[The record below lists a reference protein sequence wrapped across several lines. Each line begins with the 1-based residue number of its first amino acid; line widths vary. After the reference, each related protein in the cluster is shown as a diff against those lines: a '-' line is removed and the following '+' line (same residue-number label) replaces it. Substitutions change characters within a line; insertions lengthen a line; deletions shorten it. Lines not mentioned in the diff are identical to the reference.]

1 MGNRGEQASEGTR
14 LEAWGPEP
22 ATSASLV
29 NARGSEGLGG
39 PGSTR
44 VRTWV
49 RGRGK
54 CPGSERVSRAGSWVV
69 RCRVREQEGPRAWT
83 ASDAERGP
91 RSRASGAGRR
101 RTVGAARNSPAR
113 RTGVPRGSKSD
124 SRVEVLLGKELVGQG
139 LGSWLAAPAPHSAP
153 LPAAPQ
159 SAQFPLPVPAACS
172 SSSSR
177 FLLRSRSPMA
187 GPEVSAGLSPATS
200 VLSTPGRPWSGVSLA
215 A

>member
-1 MGNRGEQASEGTR
+1 MRD
-14 LEAWGPEP
+14 
-22 ATSASLV
+22 SL
-29 NARGSEGLGG
+29 GGLG
-39 PGSTR
+39 PGACHINILGQR
-44 VRTWV
+44 VAVRSQRPRKHQGEDLRV

-54 CPGSERVSRAGSWVV
+54 GPGSEIVSRAESWVV
-69 RCRVREQEGPRAWT
+69 RCRVREHEGPRAWT

-113 RTGVPRGSKSD
+113 RTGVPRDSESE

-139 LGSWLAAPAPHSAP
+139 LGPWLAAPAPHSAP

-159 SAQFPLPVPAACS
+159 SAQCPLPVPAACS

-187 GPEVSAGLSPATS
+187 GQEVSAGLSPATS
-200 VLSTPGRPWSGVSLA
+200 VLSTPGRPWPGVSLA
-215 A
+215 AGEGFTSL